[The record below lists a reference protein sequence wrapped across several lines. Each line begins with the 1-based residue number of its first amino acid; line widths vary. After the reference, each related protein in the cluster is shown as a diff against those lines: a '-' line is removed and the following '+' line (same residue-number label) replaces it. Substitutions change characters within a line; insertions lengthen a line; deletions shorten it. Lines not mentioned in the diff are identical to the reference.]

1 MDPRAARNQ
10 GAGSGSAPDVVT
22 GASGHAR
29 AVPQFLIHHRH
40 AGDDCGVVFASFRG
54 FASPL
59 RRTSTFSS
67 CPCGGHDIWWFVEA
81 DDEAAALG
89 LLPFYVATRATAT
102 RVGQIRI
109 P

>member
-1 MDPRAARNQ
+1 MSPPARPATL
-10 GAGSGSAPDVVT
+10 G
-22 GASGHAR
+22 

-40 AGDDCGVVFASFRG
+40 TATDCGTVYASFHG

-59 RRTSTFSS
+59 RRTSTLSS
-67 CPCGGHDIWWFVEA
+67 CPCGGHDIWWSVEA
-81 DDEAAALG
+81 EDVPAALA

-102 RVGQIRI
+102 RVDPVRI